1 MSIRSSRRVAKS
13 AYREKRASQKPSDII
28 SRYSSKP
35 IVSGMNKT
43 GFTKKNHTIEDLSA
57 IIRSKLCQ
65 PQNTAYRVFGTSKE
79 NLPNNENKKEA
90 EHSYDEDSC
99 EFGLK

>member
-13 AYREKRASQKPSDII
+13 AYREERTSQKPSDIL

-35 IVSGMNKT
+35 IVSGMNKN
-43 GFTKKNHTIEDLSA
+43 GFTKKNYTIEDLSA
-57 IIRSKLCQ
+57 IIRSKLAQ

-79 NLPNNENKKEA
+79 NLLNNENKKEA
-90 EHSYDEDSC
+90 EQSYDEDSC